1 MMMLKGGDSVSLRIW
16 VLYKYGGNMSFNKL
30 IVMKKSR
37 KTPCEGDVF
46 CIQPL
51 KGIFY
56 FGKVIKSNI
65 ENPDIHGHTL
75 IFIYDIYSSD
85 KNTMFNFENKELLI
99 PPIIVNKQPWI
110 KGYFETLYNTSVLEY
125 EKKLDYGFLNVL
137 KNIIKEEK
145 EYLDI
150 NGNIME
156 HVPQYYDMYALGSY
170 GIVGK
175 NVQKA
180 IICKIVQK
188 MQQSCNFYVKEPS
201 GKLQIPPEHTLPCE
215 VERFYELC
223 GGIECYAKK
232 KKTFIKI
239 LSPDEVIQSGHLAL
253 GENEGDALCSS
264 WYLIARVEDG
274 NNVFIDFSEEGSGK
288 CYMYTQALSGNWSML
303 TKNFTEFLLS
313 LCEYEGDDFYCK
325 AIYK

>member
-1 MMMLKGGDSVSLRIW
+1 
-16 VLYKYGGNMSFNKL
+16 MSFNKL

-37 KTPCEGDVF
+37 KNPCEGDVF

-51 KGIFY
+51 EGIFY
-56 FGKVIKSNI
+56 FGKVIKANM
-65 ENPDIHGHTL
+65 ENTDMHGHTL
-75 IFIYDIYSSD
+75 IFIYDIYSND
-85 KNTMFNFENKELLI
+85 KNTMLNFENKEFLI
-99 PPIIVNKQPWI
+99 SPIIVNKQPWI

-125 EKKLDYGFLNVL
+125 EKKIDYGFLNVF

-150 NGNIME
+150 DGNVME
-156 HVPQYYDMYALGSY
+156 HVPRYYDMYALGSY

-188 MQQSCNFYVKEPS
+188 MQKSCNFYVKNPS
-201 GKLQIPPEHTLPCE
+201 GKLQISPEHTLPCE

-223 GGIECYAKK
+223 GGIECYVKK

-239 LSPDEVIQSGHLAL
+239 LSPNEVIQSSYFVL
-253 GENEGDALCSS
+253 GENEGDVLCSS
-264 WYLIARVEDG
+264 WYLIAHVEDG
-274 NNVFIDFSEEGSGK
+274 NNVFIDFSEEGSGR
-288 CYMYTQALSGNWSML
+288 CYMYTQELSGNWTMFK
-303 TKNFTEFLLS
+303 KNFSEFLLS
-313 LCEYEGDDFYCK
+313 LCECEGEAFFG
-325 AIYK
+325 